1 MPSNININEWLS
13 FPAVKITLIILIA
26 VVARFIILFAIGRGL
41 SLILLLNPKQ
51 KDHLEAPVKTLS
63 QILSSVITVLIILV
77 AAINILDILHFNTT
91 AILTSAG
98 VITLVAGIASQN
110 LLRDL
115 VSGISMLVDAKYQV
129 GDCISVLGIKGEI
142 IKLGL
147 KTTTIRDSNDIV
159 HLIPNSEIKTIS
171 KIEYDN
177 ASVSFVIGDKE
188 NIQNIIESIKSGLS
202 KKEIPYLIDNNYL
215 VFIKAFEIYGVKLNI
230 SVKTLPLKAESVEI
244 YLRPLILDILRA
256 NNVKLAN
263 FSGYLNIANK
273 GKDNE

>member
-1 MPSNININEWLS
+1 MPSNININEWLTL
-13 FPAVKITLIILIA
+13 PAVKITAIILIA
-26 VVARFIILFAIGRGL
+26 FLARSIILFAIGRGL
-41 SLILLLNPKQ
+41 GLILLFNPKQ
-51 KDHLEAPVKTLS
+51 KENLEAPVKTLS

-129 GDCISVLGIKGEI
+129 GDCIGIVGLKGEI

-147 KTTTIRDSNDIV
+147 KTTTIRDSNDVI

-177 ASVSFVIGDKE
+177 ASVSFVIEERE
-188 NIQNIIESIKSGLS
+188 NTQKIIEFIKNSLS
-202 KKEIPYLIDNNYL
+202 EKEIPYLIDNNYL
-215 VFIKAFEIYGVKLNI
+215 VIIKGFEIYGVKLNI
-230 SVKTLPLKAESVEI
+230 SVKTYPLKAESVEA
-244 YLRPLILDILRA
+244 YLRPLILDILQA
-256 NNVKLAN
+256 NNVKLAR

>member
-1 MPSNININEWLS
+1 MPNNININEWLS
-13 FPAVKITLIILIA
+13 LPAVKITAIILIA
-26 VVARFIILFAIGRGL
+26 FLARSVILFAIGRGL
-41 SLILLLNPKQ
+41 GLILLFNPKQ
-51 KDHLEAPVKTLS
+51 KENLEAPVKTLS

-110 LLRDL
+110 LLKDL

-129 GDCISVLGIKGEI
+129 GDCISVVGLKGEI

-177 ASVSFVIGDKE
+177 ASVSFVIEERE
-188 NIQNIIESIKSGLS
+188 NTQKIIEFIQNSLS
-202 KKEIPYLIDNNYL
+202 KQEIPYLIDNNYS
-215 VFIKAFEIYGVKLNI
+215 VIIKAFEINGVKLNI
-230 SVKTLPLKAESVEI
+230 SVKTYPLKAEIVEAS
-244 YLRPLILDILRA
+244 LRPLILGILQA

-263 FSGYLNIANK
+263 FSGYINIGNK

>member
-13 FPAVKITLIILIA
+13 LPAVKITAIILITLL
-26 VVARFIILFAIGRGL
+26 ARSIILFAIGRGL
-41 SLILLLNPKQ
+41 GLILVFNPKQ

-263 FSGYLNIANK
+263 FSGYFNIANK